1 MSNSGPVRRELVLA
15 ICCMSILIVGL
26 DVTILNVALPSIQ
39 KDFGASVSGA
49 QWTIDAY
56 TLVIAC
62 LLMLSGSTGDR
73 WGRRRTFQV
82 GLATFT
88 AGSLLCSVA
97 PGLGWLIAFRGVQA
111 VGGSMLNPVA
121 MSIVTNVFTEP
132 KERARAI
139 GWWGGVAGISI
150 AGGPLVGGLLV
161 QAIDWR
167 AVFWINVPV
176 GIAAIFLT
184 HKFVPESKAPHAR
197 RFDPVG
203 QVLMIAMLGLLVFGI
218 IEAPNHGW
226 GSPLILGCFAG
237 ALASATALIFYESR
251 HPEPLIDLRFFRSPP
266 FSGAAVVS
274 VCAFLSLGGF
284 LFLNT
289 LYLQEVRGFSPLQA
303 GVALLPMAALM
314 MIISPLSGR
323 LIGHRGP
330 RPSLIIGGTAV
341 LAAGLVSA
349 LPTGEPSDLRLY
361 LGYALLGT
369 GLGWVN
375 AAITNTAVSGMP
387 REQAGVAAAVAST
400 TRQLGSALGV
410 AIIGSVIAD
419 HVTTVAPGPAFVSA
433 SRVSWGIIA
442 LCGLVALSVGGLT
455 TGAWGRRRAKANA
468 ERMQAAAAGS
478 TGPADRANSG
488 GSQGG
493 NKSVPSLGFH
503 SGEKA
508 DDDARLNPSPPVQ

>member
-1 MSNSGPVRRELVLA
+1 VRRGLVLA
-15 ICCMSILIVGL
+15 ICCMSMLIVGL

-39 KDFGASVSGA
+39 RDFGASVSGA

-56 TLVIAC
+56 ALVIAC

-73 WGRRRTFQV
+73 LGRRRTFQV

-88 AGSLLCSVA
+88 LGSGLCSIA
-97 PGLGWLIAFRGVQA
+97 PGLGWLIAFRAVQA

-132 KERARAI
+132 RERARAI
-139 GWWGGVAGISI
+139 GWWGGVAGVSI
-150 AGGPLVGGLLV
+150 ASGPLIGGLLV

-167 AVFWINVPV
+167 SVFWINIPV
-176 GIAAIFLT
+176 GIAAIVLT
-184 HKFVPESKAPHAR
+184 HRYVPESKAPHPR
-197 RFDPVG
+197 RLDPVG
-203 QVLMIAMLGLLVFGI
+203 QVLMILTLGLLVFGI

-226 GSPLILGCFAG
+226 GSDLILGCFAG
-237 ALASATALIFYESR
+237 AILGAASLVYFESR

-274 VCAFLSLGGF
+274 ICTFLSMGGF

-289 LYLQEVRGFSPLQA
+289 LYLQDVRNFSALHA
-303 GVALLPMAALM
+303 GVAILPMAALM
-314 MIISPLSGR
+314 MVFSPLSGR
-323 LIGHRGP
+323 VVGHRGP
-330 RPSLIIGGTAV
+330 RLSLVLGGTAT
-341 LAAGLVSA
+341 LLAGLVSA
-349 LPTGEPSDLRLY
+349 LPSGDPSDLRLFV
-361 LGYALLGT
+361 GYALLGT

-375 AAITNTAVSGMP
+375 AAITNTAVAGMP

-400 TRQLGSALGV
+400 SRQLGSALGV

-419 HVTTVAPGPAFVSA
+419 HVTKVAAGPAFTSA
-433 SRVSWGIIA
+433 QRVSWAIIA
-442 LCGLVALSVGGLT
+442 LCGLVALSVGALT

-468 ERMQAAAAGS
+468 ERMQAAAADPPGS
-478 TGPADRANSG
+478 TDPPNPAD
-488 GSQGG
+488 SQGD

-503 SGEKA
+503 SAEKA
-508 DDDARLNPSPPVQ
+508 DDDASRLHSSPPAQ

>member
-1 MSNSGPVRRELVLA
+1 MSNSGNVRREVVLA

-39 KDFGASVSGA
+39 HDFHASVSGA

-73 WGRRRTFQV
+73 LGRRRTFQL
-82 GLATFT
+82 GLLIFT
-88 AGSLLCSVA
+88 IGSGLCSIA
-97 PGLGWLIAFRGVQA
+97 PSLGALIAFRMVQA

-121 MSIVTNVFTEP
+121 MSIVTNVYTEP
-132 KERARAI
+132 KDRARAI

-150 AGGPLVGGLLV
+150 AAGPLIGGLLV

-167 AVFWINVPV
+167 AIFWVNIPV
-176 GIAAIFLT
+176 GIAAMVLT
-184 HKFVPESKAPHAR
+184 QKFVPESKAPHPR
-197 RFDPVG
+197 RLDPVG
-203 QVLMIAMLGLLVFGI
+203 QVLMILTLGLLVFGI

-226 GSPLILGCFAG
+226 GSTLILGCFAG
-237 ALASATALIFYESR
+237 AAICGALLVYFEVR

-274 VCAFLSLGGF
+274 ICAFLSLGGF

-289 LYLQEVRGFSPLQA
+289 LYLQDVRGYSPLHA

-314 MIISPLSGR
+314 MIFSPLSGR
-323 LIGHRGP
+323 VVGIRGP
-330 RPSLIIGGTAV
+330 RLSLVLGGTAT

-349 LPTGEPSDLRLY
+349 IPAGEPNDVRLF

-369 GLGWVN
+369 GLGWAN

-387 REQAGVAAAVAST
+387 RDQAGVAAGRRVDDAAARLGARRRDHRLGDRRPRHHRRRRPRVHLGGAD
-400 TRQLGSALGV
+400 QLG
-410 AIIGSVIAD
+410 D
-419 HVTTVAPGPAFVSA
+419 HRRLRPGD
-433 SRVSWGIIA
+433 GE
-442 LCGLVALSVGGLT
+442 
-455 TGAWGRRRAKANA
+455 RRRADHR
-468 ERMQAAAAGS
+468 RMGTASGESQRR
-478 TGPADRANSG
+478 ADGSG
-488 GSQGG
+488 G
-493 NKSVPSLGFH
+493 H
-503 SGEKA
+503 S
-508 DDDARLNPSPPVQ
+508 P

>member
-73 WGRRRTFQV
+73 FGRRRTFQA
-82 GLATFT
+82 GLAIFT
-88 AGSLLCSVA
+88 TGSLLCSIA

-176 GIAAIFLT
+176 GLAAIFLT

-203 QVLMIAMLGLLVFGI
+203 QVLMILMLGLLVFGI
-218 IEAPNHGW
+218 IEAPDHGW
-226 GSPLILGCFAG
+226 GSPVILACFAG
-237 ALASATALIFYESR
+237 SLASLTALVFYESR

-274 VCAFLSLGGF
+274 VCAFISLGGF

-289 LYLQEVRGFSPLQA
+289 LYLQEVRGFSPLHA
-303 GVALLPMAALM
+303 GVALLPMAGLM
-314 MIISPLSGR
+314 MVFSPLSGR

-330 RPSLIIGGTAV
+330 RPSLIIGGIAV

-349 LPTGEPSDLRLY
+349 LPAGEPSDLRLY

-419 HVTTVAPGPAFVSA
+419 HVTTVAAGPGFTSAF
-433 SRVSWGIIA
+433 RVSWAIIA
-442 LCGLVALSVGGLT
+442 FCGLLALTVGGLT

-468 ERMQAAAAGS
+468 ERMQANSADSAGS
-478 TGPADRANSG
+478 GDSTNSG
-488 GSQGG
+488 SSQGD
-493 NKSVPSLGFH
+493 NNSVPSLGFH

-508 DDDARLNPSPPVQ
+508 DDDARLHPSPPAQ

>member
-1 MSNSGPVRRELVLA
+1 LKDWAAMSDSGHVRRELVLA

-39 KDFGASVSGA
+39 RDFGASVSGA

-62 LLMLSGSTGDR
+62 LLLLAGSTGDR
-73 WGRRRTFQV
+73 LGRRRTFQV
-82 GLATFT
+82 GLFTFT
-88 AGSLLCSVA
+88 VGSLLCSIA
-97 PGLGWLIAFRGVQA
+97 PGLGWLIAFRMLQA
-111 VGGSMLNPVA
+111 IGGSMLNPVA

-132 KERARAI
+132 RERARAI

-167 AVFWINVPV
+167 AVFWVNVPV
-176 GIAAIFLT
+176 GIAAILLT
-184 HKFVPESKAPHAR
+184 AKFVPESKAPHPR
-197 RFDPVG
+197 RLDPVG
-203 QVLMIAMLGLLVFGI
+203 QVLMILTLGLLVFGI

-226 GSPLILGCFAG
+226 GSSLILACFAG
-237 ALASATALIFYESR
+237 ALLSGALLVFFESR

-266 FSGAAVVS
+266 FSGAAIVS
-274 VCAFLSLGGF
+274 ICAFLSMGGF

-289 LYLQEVRGFSPLQA
+289 LYLQEVRDYSALHA

-314 MIISPLSGR
+314 MFFSPLSGR
-323 LIGHRGP
+323 LVGHRGP
-330 RPSLIIGGTAV
+330 RPSLMIGGAAMF
-341 LAAGLVSA
+341 AAGLVSA
-349 LPTGEPSDLRLY
+349 LPTGEPSDARLIVA
-361 LGYALLGT
+361 YALIGA

-375 AAITNTAVSGMP
+375 AAITNTAVAGMP

-419 HVTTVAPGPAFVSA
+419 HLTHVAAGPAFTSA
-433 SRVSWGIIA
+433 SRVSWAIIA
-442 LCGLVALSVGGLT
+442 LCGLIALSVGGLT

-468 ERMQAAAAGS
+468 ARMKEAGS
-478 TGPADRANSG
+478 RLEEDHAPALS
-488 GSQGG
+488 
-493 NKSVPSLGFH
+493 
-503 SGEKA
+503 
-508 DDDARLNPSPPVQ
+508 

>member
-1 MSNSGPVRRELVLA
+1 MSNPGGVRRELVLA
-15 ICCMSILIVGL
+15 ICCMSMLIVGL

-73 WGRRRTFQV
+73 LGRRRTFQV
-82 GLATFT
+82 GLAIFT
-88 AGSLLCSVA
+88 LGSGLCSIA
-97 PGLGWLIAFRGVQA
+97 PGLGALIAFRAIQA

-139 GWWGGVAGISI
+139 GWWGGVAGVSI
-150 AGGPLVGGLLV
+150 AGGPLVGGILV

-167 AVFWINVPV
+167 SVFWINIPV

-184 HKFVPESKAPHAR
+184 HRFVPESKAPHPR
-197 RFDPVG
+197 RLDPVG
-203 QVLMIAMLGLLVFGI
+203 QVLMVLMLGLLVFGI

-226 GSPLILGCFAG
+226 GSDLILACFAG
-237 ALASATALIFYESR
+237 AAAALVGLISWESR

-274 VCAFLSLGGF
+274 VCAFLSMGGF

-289 LYLQEVRGFSPLQA
+289 LYLQEVRGYSPLHA
-303 GVALLPMAALM
+303 GVALLPAAGLM
-314 MIISPLSGR
+314 MIFSPLSGR
-323 LIGHRGP
+323 LIAHRGS
-330 RPSLIIGGTAV
+330 RPSLIIGGTAM

-349 LPTGEPSDLRLY
+349 IPTGDPTDLRLL

-419 HVTTVAPGPAFVSA
+419 HVTHVAAGPAFTSA
-433 SRVSWGIIA
+433 QRVSWAIIA
-442 LCGLVALSVGGLT
+442 LCGLVALAVGGLT

-468 ERMQAAAAGS
+468 ERMR
-478 TGPADRANSG
+478 AD
-488 GSQGG
+488 
-493 NKSVPSLGFH
+493 
-503 SGEKA
+503 A
-508 DDDARLNPSPPVQ
+508 DPPPDEFAVTTAMR

>member
-1 MSNSGPVRRELVLA
+1 MPNSGDVRRGLVLA
-15 ICCMSILIVGL
+15 ICCMSMLIVGL

-39 KDFGASVSGA
+39 SDFGASVSGA

-73 WGRRRTFQV
+73 LGRKRTFQV
-82 GLATFT
+82 GLAIFT
-88 AGSLLCSVA
+88 IGSGLCSIA
-97 PGLGWLIAFRGVQA
+97 PGLGWLIAFRALQA

-121 MSIVTNVFTEP
+121 MSIVTNVFTDP
-132 KERARAI
+132 KDRARAI
-139 GWWGGVAGISI
+139 GWWGGVAGVSI
-150 AGGPLVGGLLV
+150 AAGPLVGGALV

-167 AVFWINVPV
+167 SVFWINIPV

-184 HKFVPESKAPHAR
+184 AKFVPESKAPHPR
-197 RFDPVG
+197 RLDPVG
-203 QVLMIAMLGLLVFGI
+203 QVLMILMLGLLVFGI

-226 GSPLILGCFAG
+226 GSDLILACFAG
-237 ALASATALIFYESR
+237 AVASLVALVAWENR

-274 VCAFLSLGGF
+274 VCTFLSMGGF

-289 LYLQEVRGFSPLQA
+289 LYLQEVRGYSPLHA
-303 GVALLPMAALM
+303 GVALLPTAGLM
-314 MIISPLSGR
+314 MVFSPLSGR

-330 RPSLIIGGTAV
+330 RPSLIIGGTAI
-341 LAAGLVSA
+341 LASGLVSA
-349 LPTGEPSDLRLY
+349 IPAGAPSDVRLF

-419 HVTTVAPGPAFVSA
+419 HVTNVAAGPAFTSA
-433 SRVSWGIIA
+433 QRISWAIIA
-442 LCGLVALSVGGLT
+442 VCGLVALTVGGMT

-468 ERMQAAAAGS
+468 ERMRSDANAGRDLKVRGRS
-478 TGPADRANSG
+478 ARAS
-488 GSQGG
+488 
-493 NKSVPSLGFH
+493 
-503 SGEKA
+503 
-508 DDDARLNPSPPVQ
+508 

>member
-1 MSNSGPVRRELVLA
+1 MSNSGNVRREVVLA

-39 KDFGASVSGA
+39 HDFHASVSGA

-73 WGRRRTFQV
+73 LGRRRTFQL
-82 GLATFT
+82 GLLIFT
-88 AGSLLCSVA
+88 IGSGLCSIA
-97 PGLGWLIAFRGVQA
+97 PSLGTLIAFRMVQA

-121 MSIVTNVFTEP
+121 MSIVTNTYTEP
-132 KERARAI
+132 KDRARAI

-150 AGGPLVGGLLV
+150 AAGPLIGGILV

-167 AVFWINVPV
+167 AIFWVNIPV
-176 GIAAIFLT
+176 GIAAMLLT
-184 HKFVPESKAPHAR
+184 QKFVPESKAPHPR
-197 RFDPVG
+197 RLDPIG
-203 QVLMIAMLGLLVFGI
+203 QVLMILTLGLLVFGI

-226 GSPLILGCFAG
+226 DSTLIIGCLAG
-237 ALASATALIFYESR
+237 AAICGALLVYFEVR

-274 VCAFLSLGGF
+274 ICAFLSLGGF

-289 LYLQEVRGFSPLQA
+289 LYLQDVRGYSPLHA

-314 MIISPLSGR
+314 MIFSPLSGR
-323 LIGHRGP
+323 VVGIRGP
-330 RPSLIIGGTAV
+330 RFSLVVGGLAT
-341 LAAGLVSA
+341 LAAGLISA
-349 LPTGEPSDLRLY
+349 IPAGEPNDVRLF

-369 GLGWVN
+369 GLGWAN

-387 REQAGVAAAVAST
+387 RDQAGVAAGVAST

-419 HVTTVAPGPAFVSA
+419 HVTTVSAGPEFTSA
-433 SRVSWGIIA
+433 ARISWAIIA
-442 LCGLVALSVGGLT
+442 ACGLAMVSVGGLT
-455 TGAWGRRRAKANA
+455 TGEWGRRRAKANA
-468 ERMQAAAAGS
+468 ARMEAAAARLEE
-478 TGPADRANSG
+478 DRAPALS
-488 GSQGG
+488 
-493 NKSVPSLGFH
+493 
-503 SGEKA
+503 
-508 DDDARLNPSPPVQ
+508 

>member
-1 MSNSGPVRRELVLA
+1 MSDSGQVRRELVLA

-73 WGRRRTFQV
+73 LGRRRTFQV

-88 AGSLLCSVA
+88 LGSLLCSVA

-176 GIAAIFLT
+176 GLAAIFLT

-203 QVLMIAMLGLLVFGI
+203 QVLMILMLGLLVFGI

-226 GSPLILGCFAG
+226 GSPMIIGCFAG
-237 ALASATALIFYESR
+237 ALVSATALVLYENR

-289 LYLQEVRGFSPLQA
+289 LYLQEVRDFSPLHA

-314 MIISPLSGR
+314 MIFSPLSGR

-349 LPTGEPSDLRLY
+349 IPAGEPSDVRLF

-419 HVTTVAPGPAFVSA
+419 HVTHVAAGPAFTSA
-433 SRVSWGIIA
+433 QRVSWAIIA
-442 LCGLVALSVGGLT
+442 FCGLLALSVGGLT

-468 ERMQAAAAGS
+468 ERMRADRPAAAGPS
-478 TGPADRANSG
+478 SERG
-488 GSQGG
+488 G
-493 NKSVPSLGFH
+493 
-503 SGEKA
+503 
-508 DDDARLNPSPPVQ
+508 DAFAVTRK

>member
-1 MSNSGPVRRELVLA
+1 MPKPGQVRRELVLA

-39 KDFGASVSGA
+39 HDFGASVSGA

-62 LLMLSGSTGDR
+62 LLMLSGSMGDR
-73 WGRRRTFQV
+73 LGRKRTFQV
-82 GLATFT
+82 GLLTFT
-88 AGSLLCSVA
+88 GGSLLCSVA
-97 PGLGWLIAFRGVQA
+97 PGLGWLIAFRMLQA

-121 MSIVTNVFTEP
+121 ISIVTNVFTEP

-139 GWWGGVAGISI
+139 GWWGGVAGVSI
-150 AGGPLVGGLLV
+150 AGGPLIGGLLV

-167 AVFWINVPV
+167 AVFWINVPI
-176 GIAAIFLT
+176 GLAAIFLT

-197 RFDPVG
+197 RVDPLG
-203 QVLMIAMLGLLVFGI
+203 QVLMILMLGLLVFGI

-226 GSPLILGCFAG
+226 GSPLILACFAG
-237 ALASATALIFYESR
+237 ALASAAALIFVENR
-251 HPEPLIDLRFFRSPP
+251 VREPLIDLRFFRSPP
-266 FSGAAVVS
+266 FSGAAIVS

-289 LYLQEVRGFSPLQA
+289 LYLQDVRGYSPLHA

-314 MIISPLSGR
+314 MIFSPLSGR

-330 RPSLIIGGTAV
+330 RPSLIIGGTAT
-341 LAAGLVSA
+341 LAAGLISA
-349 LPTGEPSDLRLY
+349 LPTGEPGDVRLF
-361 LGYALLGT
+361 LGYALLGA

-419 HVTTVAPGPAFVSA
+419 HVTDVAAGPAFTEA
-433 SRVSWGIIA
+433 SRISWGIIA
-442 LCGLVALSVGGLT
+442 LCGFIALTVGGST
-455 TGAWGRRRAKANA
+455 TGAWGARRAKVNA
-468 ERMQAAAAGS
+468 ERMKAGTANQA
-478 TGPADRANSG
+478 D
-488 GSQGG
+488 SQGG

-508 DDDARLNPSPPVQ
+508 DDDARLHPSPPAS